1 MTHAQKDALIVQL
14 FDALE
19 TLSAR
24 LAELEKKVEKN
35 SRNSSKPPSSDGP
48 RKGPAQPRQ
57 KGQRSSGGQ
66 KGHKGATRQ
75 MVDNPD
81 AVEELLPQGRCACGC
96 DLGVLPATMKER
108 RQQIEIPEPRA
119 IYTEFRR
126 MQVVCGC
133 GRRHL
138 GEFPAG
144 VTPNISYGPRLKAY
158 AIGLNQGHFVA
169 LQRTSQILGDQ
180 YGVAPSAGTLQNW
193 ILGMADGLEATYQ
206 AAGDQI
212 RQAAVAHFDESGL
225 RVQGRLHWLH
235 VAATTDA
242 VYYTAHTKRGH
253 EAMDEA
259 GILPHFKGVAVH
271 DHWAPY
277 WRYKD
282 CEHVLCNA
290 HHLRELNY
298 SDELTGHLWPRLLR
312 ESLLQANDAVA
323 QAKAKGLTTLP
334 SDQVDSFLKAYDEQV
349 AEGLAAKPVK
359 VPDDGSR
366 RRIKQHPATNLLVR
380 LRDFRESIWRF
391 LTDWRIPFTNN
402 LAERMVRPIK
412 VKLKVIGGFRAMGG
426 TRAFCIIR
434 SVWETSKLR
443 GQNPFE
449 VLRLAAT
456 A

>member
-1 MTHAQKDALIVQL
+1 
-14 FDALE
+14 
-19 TLSAR
+19 
-24 LAELEKKVEKN
+24 
-35 SRNSSKPPSSDGP
+35 
-48 RKGPAQPRQ
+48 
-57 KGQRSSGGQ
+57 
-66 KGHKGATRQ
+66 
-75 MVDNPD
+75 MVNNPD
-81 AVEELLPQGRCACGC
+81 EVKELRPEGRCACGC
-96 DLGVLPATMKER
+96 DLEGLPATLKER
-108 RQQIEIPEPRA
+108 RQQIEIPEPRI

-133 GRRHL
+133 GRCHL

-144 VTPNISYGPRLKAY
+144 VTPNVSYGPRLKAY

-169 LQRTSQILGDQ
+169 LERTSEILADQ

-193 ILGMADGLEATYQ
+193 ILGIANGLEATYESTR
-206 AAGDQI
+206 DQI
-212 RQAAVAHFDESGL
+212 RQAPVAHFDESGL

-235 VAATTDA
+235 VAATTDS
-242 VYYTAHTKRGH
+242 VYYTVHARRGH

-277 WRYKD
+277 WRYTG
-282 CEHVLCNA
+282 CEHMLCNA

-312 ESLLQANDAVA
+312 ESLLQANEAVA
-323 QAKAKGLTTLP
+323 QAKEQGLTHLP
-334 SDQVDSFLKAYDEQV
+334 RDQIEAFLKAYDEQV
-349 AEGLAAKPVK
+349 AEGLAAKPPQVAE
-359 VPDDGSR
+359 DGSR
-366 RRIKQHPATNLLVR
+366 RRVKQHPATNLLLR
-380 LRDFRESIWRF
+380 LRDFRDAIWRF
-391 LTDWRIPFTNN
+391 VTDWRVPFTNN

-449 VLRLAAT
+449 VLRVAAT